1 MQAMR
6 RVRNEKDFLMKCV
19 AALAMLLVPLPLMF
33 VFEVTAFKGFM
44 LWHYPIYYAVAAI
57 SAASGYFLMCLRRSR
72 HTPKTI
78 FLVNTLIA
86 LTATVLVVLVAVVSS
101 QINNVLGENGFNVF
115 YFCVALMPSVIV
127 WYLLGMSLKKN
138 RFDDIFTPIWLGI
151 YLVETF
157 ICYIFCC
164 VMSADMEYLG
174 ASEHR
179 ISVLL
184 VVMALLMVLLINQSN
199 IRSEIDRRRNTNLI
213 VPKGLRLYNAKLIA
227 IVGAVILAALMLKDY
242 VAAGL
247 TWLVKMT
254 VKIIDTLL
262 FNIRF
267 LQTEQM
273 TPEDTQLPDSDILS
287 AEGGSRD
294 FLLYILVVV
303 IVVLVIVF
311 RKKILSLMRKIAG
324 RIFGKYSV
332 DDTVQEVYDDY
343 TDCYE
348 ELDIRQERIV
358 NETDKDC
365 LKRYRKAK
373 DNNEKFRLGYRLYAM
388 WLSKRSTE
396 DISTKTV
403 EQHRIIS
410 EKLYHGTNNIRAF
423 SDSYS
428 KIRYDDEPAT
438 ADDILLSD
446 SLINELYK

>member
-1 MQAMR
+1 MK
-6 RVRNEKDFLMKCV
+6 KDFLMKCV
-19 AALAMLLVPLPLMF
+19 AALAMLLIPLPLMF

-72 HTPKTI
+72 HAPKTI
-78 FLVNTLIA
+78 FLVNTLMA

-138 RFDDIFTPIWLGI
+138 RFDDIFTPVWLGI

-164 VMSADMEYLG
+164 AMSADMEYLG

-184 VVMALLMVLLINQSN
+184 VVMALLTVLLINQSN
-199 IRSEIDRRRNTNLI
+199 IRFEIDRRRNTNLI
-213 VPKGLRLYNAKLIA
+213 VPRGLRLYNAKLIA

-247 TWLVKMT
+247 TWLAKMT

-287 AEGGSRD
+287 AEGKSRD

-343 TDCYE
+343 TDSYE

-410 EKLYHGTNNIRAF
+410 EKLYHGTNNIGAF

>member
-1 MQAMR
+1 MK
-6 RVRNEKDFLMKCV
+6 KDFLMKCV
-19 AALAMLLVPLPLMF
+19 AALAMLLIPLPLMF

-57 SAASGYFLMCLRRSR
+57 ATASGYFLMCLRRSR

-78 FLVNTLIA
+78 FLVNTLMA
-86 LTATVLVVLVAVVSS
+86 LTATVLIVLVAVVSS

-138 RFDDIFTPIWLGI
+138 RFDDIFTPVWLGI

-164 VMSADMEYLG
+164 AMSADMEYLG

-184 VVMALLMVLLINQSN
+184 VVMALLTVLLINQSN

-242 VAAGL
+242 VAVGL

-273 TPEDTQLPDSDILS
+273 TPEDTQLPDSDFLS
-287 AEGGSRD
+287 AEGESRD

-343 TDCYE
+343 TDSYE

-410 EKLYHGTNNIRAF
+410 EKLYHGTNNIGAF

>member
-1 MQAMR
+1 MK
-6 RVRNEKDFLMKCV
+6 KDFLMKCV

-78 FLVNTLIA
+78 FLVNMLMA

-184 VVMALLMVLLINQSN
+184 VVMALLTVLLINQSN

-247 TWLVKMT
+247 TWLAKMT

-287 AEGGSRD
+287 AEGESRD

-311 RKKILSLMRKIAG
+311 RKKILSLFRKIAG
-324 RIFGKYSV
+324 RIFGKYSA

-343 TDCYE
+343 TDSYE

-365 LKRYRKAK
+365 HKRYRKAK

-410 EKLYHGTNNIRAF
+410 EKLYHGTNNIGAF

>member
-1 MQAMR
+1 MK
-6 RVRNEKDFLMKCV
+6 KDFLMKCV

-44 LWHYPIYYAVAAI
+44 LWHYQIYYAVAAI

-78 FLVNTLIA
+78 FLVNTLMA
-86 LTATVLVVLVAVVSS
+86 LTATVLIVLVAVVSS

-184 VVMALLMVLLINQSN
+184 VVMAILTVLLINQSN

-273 TPEDTQLPDSDILS
+273 TPEDTQLPDSDFLS
-287 AEGGSRD
+287 AEGESRD

-343 TDCYE
+343 TDSYE
-348 ELDIRQERIV
+348 EFDIRQERIV

-410 EKLYHGTNNIRAF
+410 EKLYHGTNNIGAF

>member
-1 MQAMR
+1 MK
-6 RVRNEKDFLMKCV
+6 KDFLMKCV

-33 VFEVTAFKGFM
+33 VFEVTAFKGFT

-78 FLVNTLIA
+78 FLVNTLMA

-138 RFDDIFTPIWLGI
+138 RFDDIFTPVWLGI

-184 VVMALLMVLLINQSN
+184 VVMALLTVLLINQSN

-213 VPKGLRLYNAKLIA
+213 VPRGLRLYNAKLIA

-247 TWLVKMT
+247 TWLAKMT

-273 TPEDTQLPDSDILS
+273 TPEDTQLPDSDFLS
-287 AEGGSRD
+287 AAGESRD

-303 IVVLVIVF
+303 IVILFIVF

-343 TDCYE
+343 TDSYE

-403 EQHRIIS
+403 EQHRLIS
-410 EKLYHGTNNIRAF
+410 EKLYHGTNNIGAF

>member
-1 MQAMR
+1 MK
-6 RVRNEKDFLMKCV
+6 KDFLMKCV

-57 SAASGYFLMCLRRSR
+57 AAASGYFLMCLRRLR

-78 FLVNTLIA
+78 FLVNTLMA

-138 RFDDIFTPIWLGI
+138 RFDDIFTPVWLGI

-184 VVMALLMVLLINQSN
+184 VVMALLTVLLINQSN

-242 VAAGL
+242 VAVGL

-273 TPEDTQLPDSDILS
+273 TPEDTQLPDSDFLS
-287 AEGGSRD
+287 AEGESRD

-343 TDCYE
+343 TDSYE

-403 EQHRIIS
+403 EQHRLIS
-410 EKLYHGTNNIRAF
+410 EKLYHGTNNIGAF

>member
-1 MQAMR
+1 MK
-6 RVRNEKDFLMKCV
+6 KDFLMKCV

-57 SAASGYFLMCLRRSR
+57 AAASGYFLMCLRRSR

-78 FLVNTLIA
+78 FLVNTLMA

-115 YFCVALMPSVIV
+115 YFCVALMPSVIA
-127 WYLLGMSLKKN
+127 WYLLGMSFKKN

-184 VVMALLMVLLINQSN
+184 VVMALLTVLLINQSN

-213 VPKGLRLYNAKLIA
+213 VPKGLRLYNAKLIT

-247 TWLVKMT
+247 TWLAKMT

-273 TPEDTQLPDSDILS
+273 TPEDTQLPDSDFLS

-343 TDCYE
+343 TDSYE

-403 EQHRIIS
+403 EQHRLIS
-410 EKLYHGTNNIRAF
+410 EKLYHGTNNIGAF

-438 ADDILLSD
+438 ADDVLLSD

>member
-1 MQAMR
+1 MK
-6 RVRNEKDFLMKCV
+6 KDFLMKCV

-44 LWHYPIYYAVAAI
+44 LWHYPIYYVVAAI

-86 LTATVLVVLVAVVSS
+86 LTATALVVLVAVVSS
-101 QINNVLGENGFNVF
+101 QINNVLGDNGFNVF

-184 VVMALLMVLLINQSN
+184 VVMALLTVLLINQSN

-213 VPKGLRLYNAKLIA
+213 VPRGLRLYNAKLIA

-247 TWLVKMT
+247 TWLAKMT

-287 AEGGSRD
+287 AEGGSHD

-343 TDCYE
+343 TDSYE

-410 EKLYHGTNNIRAF
+410 EKLYHGTNNIGAF

>member
-1 MQAMR
+1 MK
-6 RVRNEKDFLMKCV
+6 KDFLMKCV

-57 SAASGYFLMCLRRSR
+57 AAASGYFLMCLRRSR

-78 FLVNTLIA
+78 FLVNTLMA

-101 QINNVLGENGFNVF
+101 HINNVLGENGFNVF

-138 RFDDIFTPIWLGI
+138 RFDDIFTPVWLGI

-184 VVMALLMVLLINQSN
+184 VVMALLTVLLINQSN

-273 TPEDTQLPDSDILS
+273 TPEDTQLPDSDFLS

-343 TDCYE
+343 TDSYE

-403 EQHRIIS
+403 EQHRLIS
-410 EKLYHGTNNIRAF
+410 EKLYHGTNNIGAF

>member
-1 MQAMR
+1 MK
-6 RVRNEKDFLMKCV
+6 KDFLMKCV

-33 VFEVTAFKGFM
+33 VFEVTAFKGFT

-86 LTATVLVVLVAVVSS
+86 LTSTVLVVLVAVVSS

-184 VVMALLMVLLINQSN
+184 VVMALLTVLLINQSN

-273 TPEDTQLPDSDILS
+273 TPEDTQLPDSDFLS
-287 AEGGSRD
+287 AEGESRD

-332 DDTVQEVYDDY
+332 DDAVQEVYDDY
-343 TDCYE
+343 TDSYE

-410 EKLYHGTNNIRAF
+410 EKLYHGTNNIGAF

-428 KIRYDDEPAT
+428 KIRYDDESAT

-446 SLINELYK
+446 SIINELYK

>member
-1 MQAMR
+1 MK
-6 RVRNEKDFLMKCV
+6 KDFLMKCV

-33 VFEVTAFKGFM
+33 VFEVTAFKSFM
-44 LWHYPIYYAVAAI
+44 LWHYPIYYAIAAI
-57 SAASGYFLMCLRRSR
+57 AAASGYFLMCLRRSR

-78 FLVNTLIA
+78 FLVNMLMA

-184 VVMALLMVLLINQSN
+184 VVMALLTVLLINQSN

-273 TPEDTQLPDSDILS
+273 TPEDTQLPDSDFLS

-311 RKKILSLMRKIAG
+311 RKKILSLFRKIAG
-324 RIFGKYSV
+324 RIFGKYSA
-332 DDTVQEVYDDY
+332 DDTVQEVDDDY
-343 TDCYE
+343 TDSYE

-365 LKRYRKAK
+365 LKCYRKAK

-410 EKLYHGTNNIRAF
+410 EKLYHGTNNIGAF

-438 ADDILLSD
+438 DDDILLSD

>member
-1 MQAMR
+1 MK
-6 RVRNEKDFLMKCV
+6 KDFLMKCV

-78 FLVNTLIA
+78 FLVNILMA
-86 LTATVLVVLVAVVSS
+86 LTATALVILVAVVSS

-138 RFDDIFTPIWLGI
+138 RFDDIFTPVWLGI

-184 VVMALLMVLLINQSN
+184 VVMVLLTVLLINQSN

-247 TWLVKMT
+247 TWLAKMT

-332 DDTVQEVYDDY
+332 EDTVQEVYDDY
-343 TDCYE
+343 TDSYE

-403 EQHRIIS
+403 EQHRVIS
-410 EKLYHGTNNIRAF
+410 EKLYHGTNNIGAF

-438 ADDILLSD
+438 AEDILLSD

>member
-1 MQAMR
+1 MK
-6 RVRNEKDFLMKCV
+6 KDFLMKCV

-44 LWHYPIYYAVAAI
+44 LWHYPIYYDVAAVA
-57 SAASGYFLMCLRRSR
+57 AASGYFLMCLRRSR
-72 HTPKTI
+72 HTPKAI
-78 FLVNTLIA
+78 FLVNMLMA
-86 LTATVLVVLVAVVSS
+86 LTATVLVVLVTVVSS
-101 QINNVLGENGFNVF
+101 QINNVLCENGFNVF

-138 RFDDIFTPIWLGI
+138 RFDDIFTPVWLGI

-184 VVMALLMVLLINQSN
+184 VVIALLTVLLINQSN
-199 IRSEIDRRRNTNLI
+199 IRTEIDRRRNTNLI

-227 IVGAVILAALMLKDY
+227 IVGAVILAALMLKDH

-287 AEGGSRD
+287 AEGESRD

-343 TDCYE
+343 TDSYE
-348 ELDIRQERIV
+348 ELDIRQERII

-403 EQHRIIS
+403 EQHRNIS
-410 EKLYHGTNNIRAF
+410 EKLYHGTNNIGAF

-438 ADDILLSD
+438 NDDIHLSD

>member
-1 MQAMR
+1 MK
-6 RVRNEKDFLMKCV
+6 KDFLMKCV

-44 LWHYPIYYAVAAI
+44 LWHYPIYYAIAAI
-57 SAASGYFLMCLRRSR
+57 AAASGYFLMCLRRSR

-78 FLVNTLIA
+78 FLVNMLIA

-101 QINNVLGENGFNVF
+101 QINNVLGKNGFNVF

-138 RFDDIFTPIWLGI
+138 RFDNIFTPIWLGI

-184 VVMALLMVLLINQSN
+184 VVMALLTVLLINQSN

-227 IVGAVILAALMLKDY
+227 IVGAAILAALMLKDY

-247 TWLVKMT
+247 TWLVKIT

-267 LQTEQM
+267 LQTEQL
-273 TPEDTQLPDSDILS
+273 TPEDTKLPDSDILS

-324 RIFGKYSV
+324 RIFGKYSA

-343 TDCYE
+343 TDSYE

-365 LKRYRKAK
+365 LKCYRKAK

-410 EKLYHGTNNIRAF
+410 EKLYHGTNNIGAF

>member
-1 MQAMR
+1 MK
-6 RVRNEKDFLMKCV
+6 KDFLMKCV

-184 VVMALLMVLLINQSN
+184 VVMALLTVLLINQSN

-247 TWLVKMT
+247 TWLAKMT

-273 TPEDTQLPDSDILS
+273 TPEDTQLPDSDFLS
-287 AEGGSRD
+287 AEGESRD

-343 TDCYE
+343 TDSYE

-403 EQHRIIS
+403 EQHRLIS
-410 EKLYHGTNNIRAF
+410 EKLYHGTNNIGAF

-438 ADDILLSD
+438 NDDIHLSD

>member
-1 MQAMR
+1 MK
-6 RVRNEKDFLMKCV
+6 KDFLMKCV
-19 AALAMLLVPLPLMF
+19 AALAMFLIPLPLMF

-57 SAASGYFLMCLRRSR
+57 ATASGYFLMCLRRSR

-78 FLVNTLIA
+78 FLVNTLMA
-86 LTATVLVVLVAVVSS
+86 LTATVLIVLVAVVSS

-138 RFDDIFTPIWLGI
+138 RFDDIFTPVWLGI

-164 VMSADMEYLG
+164 AMSADMEYLG

-184 VVMALLMVLLINQSN
+184 VVMALLTVLLINQSN

-242 VAAGL
+242 VAVGL

-273 TPEDTQLPDSDILS
+273 TPEDTQLPDSDFLS
-287 AEGGSRD
+287 AEGESRD

-343 TDCYE
+343 TDSYE

-403 EQHRIIS
+403 EQHRLIS
-410 EKLYHGTNNIRAF
+410 EKLYHGTNNIGAF

>member
-1 MQAMR
+1 MK
-6 RVRNEKDFLMKCV
+6 KDFLMKCV

-57 SAASGYFLMCLRRSR
+57 AAASGYFLMCLRRSR

-78 FLVNTLIA
+78 FLVNMLMA
-86 LTATVLVVLVAVVSS
+86 VTATALVVLVAVVSS
-101 QINNVLGENGFNVF
+101 QINNVLCENGFNVF

-138 RFDDIFTPIWLGI
+138 RFDDIFTPVWLGI

-184 VVMALLMVLLINQSN
+184 VVMALLTVLLINQSN

-213 VPKGLRLYNAKLIA
+213 VPRGLRLYNAKLIA

-287 AEGGSRD
+287 AEGESRD

-343 TDCYE
+343 TDSYE
-348 ELDIRQERIV
+348 ELDIKQERIV

-410 EKLYHGTNNIRAF
+410 EKLYHGTNNIGAF

-438 ADDILLSD
+438 NADIHLSD

>member
-1 MQAMR
+1 MK
-6 RVRNEKDFLMKCV
+6 KDFLMKCV

-44 LWHYPIYYAVAAI
+44 LWHYPIYYAVGAI
-57 SAASGYFLMCLRRSR
+57 AVAFGYFLMCLRRSR

-78 FLVNTLIA
+78 FLINMLMA
-86 LTATVLVVLVAVVSS
+86 LTATVLVVLVGVVSS
-101 QINNVLGENGFNVF
+101 QINNTLGENGFNVF

-138 RFDDIFTPIWLGI
+138 RFDDIFTLVWLGI

-164 VMSADMEYLG
+164 AMSADMEYLG
-174 ASEHR
+174 DSEHR

-184 VVMALLMVLLINQSN
+184 VVMGLLTVLLINQSN

-267 LQTEQM
+267 LQTEQL
-273 TPEDTQLPDSDILS
+273 TPEDTQLPDSDIFS
-287 AEGGSRD
+287 TEGGSRD
-294 FLLYILVVV
+294 FLLYILVIV

-311 RKKILSLMRKIAG
+311 RKKILSLFRKIAG
-324 RIFGKYSV
+324 RIFGKYSA
-332 DDTVQEVYDDY
+332 DDTVQEIYDDY
-343 TDCYE
+343 SDSYE

-410 EKLYHGTNNIRAF
+410 EKLYHGANNIGAF

-438 ADDILLSD
+438 ADDIILSD
-446 SLINELYK
+446 NLINELYK

>member
-1 MQAMR
+1 MK
-6 RVRNEKDFLMKCV
+6 KDFLMKCV
-19 AALAMLLVPLPLMF
+19 AALAMLLIPLPLMF

-78 FLVNTLIA
+78 FLVNTLMA

-138 RFDDIFTPIWLGI
+138 RFDDIFTPVWLGI

-184 VVMALLMVLLINQSN
+184 VVMALLTVLLINQSN

-242 VAAGL
+242 VATGL

-273 TPEDTQLPDSDILS
+273 SPEDTQLPDSDILS
-287 AEGGSRD
+287 AEGKSRD

-343 TDCYE
+343 TDSYE

-410 EKLYHGTNNIRAF
+410 EKLYHGTNNIGAF

-446 SLINELYK
+446 NLINELYK

>member
-1 MQAMR
+1 MK
-6 RVRNEKDFLMKCV
+6 KDFLMKCV
-19 AALAMLLVPLPLMF
+19 AALAMLLIPLPLMF

-57 SAASGYFLMCLRRSR
+57 AAASGYFLMCLRRSR

-78 FLVNTLIA
+78 FLVNMLMA

-164 VMSADMEYLG
+164 VMSVDMEYLG

-184 VVMALLMVLLINQSN
+184 VVMALLTVLLINQSN

-247 TWLVKMT
+247 TWLAKMT

-267 LQTEQM
+267 LQTGQM
-273 TPEDTQLPDSDILS
+273 TPEDTQLPDSDFLS
-287 AEGGSRD
+287 AEGESRD

-311 RKKILSLMRKIAG
+311 RKKILSLMRKLAG

-332 DDTVQEVYDDY
+332 DDAVQEVYDDY
-343 TDCYE
+343 TDSYE

-358 NETDKDC
+358 NKTDKDC

-410 EKLYHGTNNIRAF
+410 EKLYHGTNNIGAF

-428 KIRYDDEPAT
+428 KIRYDDESAT

>member
-1 MQAMR
+1 MK
-6 RVRNEKDFLMKCV
+6 KDFLMKCV

-33 VFEVTAFKGFM
+33 VFEVTAFKGFT

-78 FLVNTLIA
+78 FLVNTLMA

-138 RFDDIFTPIWLGI
+138 RFDDIFTPVWLGI

-184 VVMALLMVLLINQSN
+184 VVMALLTVLLINQSN

-273 TPEDTQLPDSDILS
+273 TPEDTQLPDSDFLS
-287 AEGGSRD
+287 AAGESRD

-303 IVVLVIVF
+303 IVVLFIVF

-343 TDCYE
+343 TDSYE

-403 EQHRIIS
+403 EQHRLIS
-410 EKLYHGTNNIRAF
+410 EKLYHGTNNIGAF

>member
-1 MQAMR
+1 MK
-6 RVRNEKDFLMKCV
+6 KDFLMKCV

-44 LWHYPIYYAVAAI
+44 LWHYPIYYAVAAVA
-57 SAASGYFLMCLRRSR
+57 AASGYFLMCLRRSR

-78 FLVNTLIA
+78 FLVNMLMA

-101 QINNVLGENGFNVF
+101 QINNVLCENGFNVF

-138 RFDDIFTPIWLGI
+138 RFDDIFTPVWLGI

-184 VVMALLMVLLINQSN
+184 VVMALLTVLLINQSN

-213 VPKGLRLYNAKLIA
+213 VPRGLKLYNAKLIA

-287 AEGGSRD
+287 AEGKSRD

-343 TDCYE
+343 TDSYE

-358 NETDKDC
+358 IETDKDC

-403 EQHRIIS
+403 EQHRNIS
-410 EKLYHGTNNIRAF
+410 EKLYHGTNNIGAF

-438 ADDILLSD
+438 NDDIHLSD

>member
-1 MQAMR
+1 MK
-6 RVRNEKDFLMKCV
+6 KDFLMKCV

-57 SAASGYFLMCLRRSR
+57 AAASGYFLMCLRRSR

-78 FLVNTLIA
+78 FLVNMLMA

-101 QINNVLGENGFNVF
+101 QINNVLCENGFNVF

-184 VVMALLMVLLINQSN
+184 VVMALLTVLLINQSN

-273 TPEDTQLPDSDILS
+273 TPEDTQLPDSDFLS

-294 FLLYILVVV
+294 FLLYILFVV

-311 RKKILSLMRKIAG
+311 RKKILSLFRKIAG
-324 RIFGKYSV
+324 RIFGKYSA
-332 DDTVQEVYDDY
+332 DDTVQEVDDDY
-343 TDCYE
+343 TDSYE

-365 LKRYRKAK
+365 LKCYRKAK

-403 EQHRIIS
+403 KQHRIIS
-410 EKLYHGTNNIRAF
+410 EKLYHGTNNIGAF

-438 ADDILLSD
+438 DDDILLSD

>member
-1 MQAMR
+1 MK
-6 RVRNEKDFLMKCV
+6 KDFLMKCV

-33 VFEVTAFKGFM
+33 VFEVTAFKGFT

-78 FLVNTLIA
+78 FLVNTLMA

-138 RFDDIFTPIWLGI
+138 RFDDIFTPVWLGI

-184 VVMALLMVLLINQSN
+184 VVMALLTVLLINQSN

-273 TPEDTQLPDSDILS
+273 TPEDTPLPDSDFLS

-343 TDCYE
+343 TDSY
-348 ELDIRQERIV
+348 
-358 NETDKDC
+358 
-365 LKRYRKAK
+365 
-373 DNNEKFRLGYRLYAM
+373 EKFRRGYRLYDM

-403 EQHRIIS
+403 EQHRLIS
-410 EKLYHGTNNIRAF
+410 EKLYHGTNNIGAF

-438 ADDILLSD
+438 ADDVLLSD

>member
-1 MQAMR
+1 MK
-6 RVRNEKDFLMKCV
+6 KDFLMKCV
-19 AALAMLLVPLPLMF
+19 AALAMFLVPLPLMF
-33 VFEVTAFKGFM
+33 VFEVTAFKGFT

-78 FLVNTLIA
+78 FLVNTLMA

-138 RFDDIFTPIWLGI
+138 RFDDIFTPVWLGI

-184 VVMALLMVLLINQSN
+184 VVMALLTVLLINQSN

-213 VPKGLRLYNAKLIA
+213 VPRGLRLYNAKLIA

-247 TWLVKMT
+247 TWLAKMT

-287 AEGGSRD
+287 AEGESRD

-343 TDCYE
+343 TDSYE

-410 EKLYHGTNNIRAF
+410 EKVYHGTNNIGAF

>member
-1 MQAMR
+1 MK
-6 RVRNEKDFLMKCV
+6 KDFLMKCV

-57 SAASGYFLMCLRRSR
+57 AAASGYFLMCLRRSR

-78 FLVNTLIA
+78 FLVNMLMA

-164 VMSADMEYLG
+164 AMSADMEYLG

-184 VVMALLMVLLINQSN
+184 VVMALLTVLLINQSN

-242 VAAGL
+242 VAEGL

-287 AEGGSRD
+287 AEGKSRD

-343 TDCYE
+343 TDSYE

-410 EKLYHGTNNIRAF
+410 EKLYHGTNNIGAF

-438 ADDILLSD
+438 NDDIHLSD
-446 SLINELYK
+446 SLINELNKCVIIST

>member
-1 MQAMR
+1 MK
-6 RVRNEKDFLMKCV
+6 KDFLMKCV

-78 FLVNTLIA
+78 FLVNMLIA
-86 LTATVLVVLVAVVSS
+86 LTATALVVLVAVVSS

-184 VVMALLMVLLINQSN
+184 VVMALLTVLLINQSN

-273 TPEDTQLPDSDILS
+273 TPEDTKLPDSDILS
-287 AEGGSRD
+287 AEGESRD

-324 RIFGKYSV
+324 RIFGKYSA

-343 TDCYE
+343 TDSYE

-365 LKRYRKAK
+365 LKHYRKAK

-410 EKLYHGTNNIRAF
+410 EKLYHGSNNIGAF

-428 KIRYDDEPAT
+428 KIRYDDESAT

-446 SLINELYK
+446 SIINELYK

>member
-1 MQAMR
+1 MK
-6 RVRNEKDFLMKCV
+6 KDFLMKCV
-19 AALAMLLVPLPLMF
+19 AALAMLLIPLPLMF

-57 SAASGYFLMCLRRSR
+57 ADASGYFLMCLRRSR

-78 FLVNTLIA
+78 FLVNTLMA

-138 RFDDIFTPIWLGI
+138 RFGDIFTPIWLGI

-184 VVMALLMVLLINQSN
+184 VVMALLTVLLINQSN

-273 TPEDTQLPDSDILS
+273 TPEDTQLPDSDFLS
-287 AEGGSRD
+287 AAGESRD

-303 IVVLVIVF
+303 IVVLFIVF

-343 TDCYE
+343 TDSYE

-403 EQHRIIS
+403 EQHRLIS
-410 EKLYHGTNNIRAF
+410 EKLYHGTNNIGAF

>member
-1 MQAMR
+1 MK
-6 RVRNEKDFLMKCV
+6 KDFLMKCV

-348 ELDIRQERIV
+348 KLDIRQERIV

>member
-1 MQAMR
+1 MK
-6 RVRNEKDFLMKCV
+6 KDFLMKCV

-57 SAASGYFLMCLRRSR
+57 AAASGYFLMCLRRSR

-78 FLVNTLIA
+78 FLVNMLMA
-86 LTATVLVVLVAVVSS
+86 LTATVLVVLVAIVSS

-184 VVMALLMVLLINQSN
+184 VVMALLTVLLINQSN
-199 IRSEIDRRRNTNLI
+199 IRTEIDRRRNTNLI
-213 VPKGLRLYNAKLIA
+213 VPRGLRLYNAKLIA

-247 TWLVKMT
+247 TWLAKMT

-262 FNIRF
+262 SHIRF

-287 AEGGSRD
+287 AEGKSRD

-343 TDCYE
+343 TDSYE

-410 EKLYHGTNNIRAF
+410 EKLYHGTNNIGAF

-446 SLINELYK
+446 NLINELYK

>member
-1 MQAMR
+1 MK
-6 RVRNEKDFLMKCV
+6 KDFLMKCV
-19 AALAMLLVPLPLMF
+19 AALAMLLIPLPLMF

-57 SAASGYFLMCLRRSR
+57 ATASGYFLMCLRRSR

-78 FLVNTLIA
+78 FLVNTLMA
-86 LTATVLVVLVAVVSS
+86 LTATVLIVLVAVVSS

-138 RFDDIFTPIWLGI
+138 RFDDIFTPVWLGI

-164 VMSADMEYLG
+164 AMSADMEYLG

-184 VVMALLMVLLINQSN
+184 VVMALLTVLLINQSN

-242 VAAGL
+242 VAVGL

-273 TPEDTQLPDSDILS
+273 TPEDTQLPDSDFLS

-343 TDCYE
+343 TDSYE

-403 EQHRIIS
+403 EQHRLIS
-410 EKLYHGTNNIRAF
+410 EKLYHGTNNIGAF

>member
-1 MQAMR
+1 MK
-6 RVRNEKDFLMKCV
+6 KDFLMKCV

-44 LWHYPIYYAVAAI
+44 LWHYPIYYAIAAI
-57 SAASGYFLMCLRRSR
+57 AAASGYFLMCLRRSR

-78 FLVNTLIA
+78 FLVNMLMA

-184 VVMALLMVLLINQSN
+184 VVMALLTVLLINQSN

-273 TPEDTQLPDSDILS
+273 TPEDTQLPDSDFLS

-311 RKKILSLMRKIAG
+311 RKKILSLFRKIAG
-324 RIFGKYSV
+324 RIFGKYSA
-332 DDTVQEVYDDY
+332 DDTVQEVDDDY
-343 TDCYE
+343 TDSYE

-365 LKRYRKAK
+365 LKCYRKAK

-410 EKLYHGTNNIRAF
+410 EKLYHGTNNIGAF

-438 ADDILLSD
+438 DDDILLSD

>member
-1 MQAMR
+1 MK
-6 RVRNEKDFLMKCV
+6 KDFLMKCV

-33 VFEVTAFKGFM
+33 VFEVTAFKGFT

-184 VVMALLMVLLINQSN
+184 VVMALLTVLLINQSN

-273 TPEDTQLPDSDILS
+273 TPEDTQLPDSDFLS
-287 AEGGSRD
+287 AEGESRD

-332 DDTVQEVYDDY
+332 DDAVQEVYDDY
-343 TDCYE
+343 IDSYE

-410 EKLYHGTNNIRAF
+410 EKLYHGTNNIGAF

-428 KIRYDDEPAT
+428 KIRYDDESAT

-446 SLINELYK
+446 SIINELYK

>member
-1 MQAMR
+1 
-6 RVRNEKDFLMKCV
+6 MKCV

-78 FLVNTLIA
+78 FLVNILMA
-86 LTATVLVVLVAVVSS
+86 LTATALVILVAVVSS

-138 RFDDIFTPIWLGI
+138 RFDDIFTPVWLGI

-184 VVMALLMVLLINQSN
+184 VVMALLTVLLINQSN

-247 TWLVKMT
+247 TWLAKMT

-332 DDTVQEVYDDY
+332 EDTVQEVYDDY
-343 TDCYE
+343 TDSYE

-403 EQHRIIS
+403 EQHRVIS
-410 EKLYHGTNNIRAF
+410 EKLYHGTNNIGAF

-438 ADDILLSD
+438 AEDILLSD

>member
-1 MQAMR
+1 MK
-6 RVRNEKDFLMKCV
+6 KDFLMKCV

-44 LWHYPIYYAVAAI
+44 LWHYLIYYAVAAI

-72 HTPKTI
+72 HIPKTI

-138 RFDDIFTPIWLGI
+138 RFDDIFTPVWLGI

-184 VVMALLMVLLINQSN
+184 VVMALLTVLLINQSN

-247 TWLVKMT
+247 TWFVKMT

-273 TPEDTQLPDSDILS
+273 TPEDTPLPDSDFLS

-343 TDCYE
+343 TDSYE

-403 EQHRIIS
+403 EQHRLIS
-410 EKLYHGTNNIRAF
+410 EKLYHGTNNIGAF

-438 ADDILLSD
+438 ADDVLLSD

>member
-1 MQAMR
+1 MK
-6 RVRNEKDFLMKCV
+6 KDFLMKCV
-19 AALAMLLVPLPLMF
+19 AALAMLLIPLPLMF

-44 LWHYPIYYAVAAI
+44 LWHYPIYYALAAI
-57 SAASGYFLMCLRRSR
+57 SAASGYFLICLRRSR

-78 FLVNTLIA
+78 FLLNMLMA

-138 RFDDIFTPIWLGI
+138 RFDDIFTPVWLGI

-184 VVMALLMVLLINQSN
+184 VVMALLTVLLINQSN

-273 TPEDTQLPDSDILS
+273 TPEDTQLPDSDFLS
-287 AEGGSRD
+287 AEGESRD

-343 TDCYE
+343 TDSYE

-403 EQHRIIS
+403 EQHRLIS
-410 EKLYHGTNNIRAF
+410 EKLYHGTNNIGAF

-438 ADDILLSD
+438 NDDIHLSD

>member
-1 MQAMR
+1 MK
-6 RVRNEKDFLMKCV
+6 KDFLMKCV

-44 LWHYPIYYAVAAI
+44 LWHYLIYYAVAAI

-72 HTPKTI
+72 HIPKTI

-138 RFDDIFTPIWLGI
+138 RFDDIFTPVWLGI

-184 VVMALLMVLLINQSN
+184 VVMALLTVLLINQSN

-213 VPKGLRLYNAKLIA
+213 VPRGLRLYNAKLIA

-247 TWLVKMT
+247 TWLAKMT

-287 AEGGSRD
+287 AEGESRD

-343 TDCYE
+343 TDSYE

-410 EKLYHGTNNIRAF
+410 EKVYHGTNNIGAF

>member
-1 MQAMR
+1 MK
-6 RVRNEKDFLMKCV
+6 KDFLMKCV

-57 SAASGYFLMCLRRSR
+57 AAASGYFLMCLRRSR

-78 FLVNTLIA
+78 FLLNMLMA

-184 VVMALLMVLLINQSN
+184 VVMALLTVLLINQSN

-273 TPEDTQLPDSDILS
+273 APEDTQLPDSDFLS
-287 AEGGSRD
+287 AEGESRD

-332 DDTVQEVYDDY
+332 DDAVQEVYDDY
-343 TDCYE
+343 TDSYE

-403 EQHRIIS
+403 EQHRLIS
-410 EKLYHGTNNIRAF
+410 EKLYHGTNNIGAF

-428 KIRYDDEPAT
+428 KIRYDDESAT

>member
-1 MQAMR
+1 MK
-6 RVRNEKDFLMKCV
+6 KDFLMKCV

-44 LWHYPIYYAVAAI
+44 LWHYQIYYAVAAI

-78 FLVNTLIA
+78 FLVNTLMA
-86 LTATVLVVLVAVVSS
+86 LTATVLIVLVAVVSS

-184 VVMALLMVLLINQSN
+184 VVMALLTVLLINQSN

-273 TPEDTQLPDSDILS
+273 TPEDTQLPDSDFLS
-287 AEGGSRD
+287 AEGESRD

-343 TDCYE
+343 TDSYKE
-348 ELDIRQERIV
+348 FDIRQERIV

-410 EKLYHGTNNIRAF
+410 EKLYHGTNNIGAF